1 MRTPGRATVGR
12 GRRPAR
18 MRPIG
23 ASAASSRHIRTMSFI
38 RSCARGSSGVE
49 LIEQPVDECLHLPA
63 VDVFDL
69 RPARQ
74 HREIAQT
81 RRRVELRQALG
92 PLEADRRQHGGE
104 FRVQA
109 GGHARHLVVGLGGAA
124 RHFATAVLAVDQ
136 VAERDHGLGL
146 IARTAPV
153 QRREL
158 RDVDRRSELPACEH
172 RLALARLDCRDRGR
186 DRRGGG
192 GRRRRLRPER
202 KDLAAQLRGLHRA
215 HEQVD
220 AVEQIDQLRHL
231 GEPGG
236 RRLAQHR
243 QHRAQLVRNVGML
256 GQTCRHRRLQQ
267 PRIEPVRRRSEEVAG
282 LARPDVGEEAHILLQ
297 HRRFAAH

>member
-1 MRTPGRATVGR
+1 M
-12 GRRPAR
+12 
-18 MRPIG
+18 
-23 ASAASSRHIRTMSFI
+23 
-38 RSCARGSSGVE
+38 
-49 LIEQPVDECLHLPA
+49 
-63 VDVFDL
+63 
-69 RPARQ
+69 
-74 HREIAQT
+74 
-81 RRRVELRQALG
+81 
-92 PLEADRRQHGGE
+92 
-104 FRVQA
+104 QA

-124 RHFATAVLAVDQ
+124 RHFAAAVLAVDQ

-146 IARTAPV
+146 IARAAPV
-153 QRREL
+153 QRGEL
-158 RDVDRRSELPACEH
+158 RDVDRRGELPAREH
-172 RLALARLDCRDRGR
+172 RLALPCLDCRDRSR

-282 LARPDVGEEAHILLQ
+282 LARPDVGEEAHLLLQ
-297 HRRFAAH
+297 HRASAAR